1 MRIFGMNIFNLKS
14 INYHIKSILLSP
26 LPLRVNL
33 LQLMMKRFKLGT
45 FKQRLKYDGVTYTPY
60 AYGMYSAAL
69 QAKSLGLKKIT
80 VIEFG
85 VASGNGLIAMEKH
98 GSEIKNLTGID
109 FEIYGFDTGKGL
121 PKPTDYKDQCYF
133 WKESDFIMDQKK
145 LEKHLVFAKLIIGEI
160 QGTIKHFIKD
170 CLNSP
175 IGFIA
180 FDLDYYSSTIAS
192 FEIFNLND
200 NLLLPRVECYMDD
213 IGSNELLVASKGT
226 GVLKA
231 IYDFNS
237 ASKEQKK
244 ILKKEGL
251 KCSRIIPAFWNEQMY
266 VFHSFDHYQ
275 YNHPVT
281 EN

>member
-14 INYHIKSILLSP
+14 INYHIKSLLLSP

-33 LQLMMKRFKLGT
+33 LQLMMKRFMLGT

-98 GSEIKNLTGID
+98 GNEIKNLTGID

-160 QGTIKHFIKD
+160 QDTIKHFIKD

-213 IGSNELLVASKGT
+213 IGSNELLVASKKT

-266 VFHSFDHYQ
+266 VFHSFYHYQ
-275 YNHPVT
+275 YNHSVI

>member
-14 INYHIKSILLSP
+14 INYHIKSLLLSP

-98 GSEIKNLTGID
+98 GNEIKNLTGID

-160 QGTIKHFIKD
+160 QDTIKHFIKD

-213 IGSNELLVASKGT
+213 IGSNELLVASKRT

-266 VFHSFDHYQ
+266 VFHSFYHYQ
-275 YNHPVT
+275 YNHSVI